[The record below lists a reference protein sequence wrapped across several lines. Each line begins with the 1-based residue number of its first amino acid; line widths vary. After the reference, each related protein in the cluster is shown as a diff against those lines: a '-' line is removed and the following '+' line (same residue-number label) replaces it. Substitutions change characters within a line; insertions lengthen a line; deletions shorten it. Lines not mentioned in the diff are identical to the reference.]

1 MTPEN
6 DLVKIYTGRDVLV
19 HILQDELESAGIGA
33 MIRDDFYA
41 GALAGFGGTPD
52 VVDLFVLTE
61 NEKQRDLSL
70 RPLSPTTKINVRPA
84 EITKIS
90 SK

>member
-61 NEKQRDLSL
+61 NENAA
-70 RPLSPTTKINVRPA
+70 RPIVEAFIANNQD
-84 EITKIS
+84 
-90 SK
+90 